1 MTPEERNEL
10 QDKLA
15 GAVVE
20 CMDLDTLIEYAC
32 DRLSEHYSTLS
43 DDELMTEVEEFA
55 PFLIEEE

>member
-1 MTPEERNEL
+1 MTPEERNDL
-10 QDKLA
+10 QSKFVDV
-15 GAVVE
+15 VVE
-20 CMDLDTLIEYAC
+20 GMDLHTLVGYAC